1 MPLSKLLTPSLTHSL
16 TRTHAFSSWYT
27 RTHASTYC
35 GTDGKLSKLYERPK
49 TEGKEK
55 QQPMLMKG
63 QESIIFDYDDD
74 DDNTFSMYTL
84 TEDGNLIQL
93 SNIEPKQAKNSDS
106 DETDGND
113 LVATTTVIAN
123 LGNGR
128 PLGGCFVPK
137 TASTNSDDDDDN
149 DDDST
154 TTTSTTSST
163 KSRMLYIADA
173 VLGLTRITLHKNK
186 DNKTLK
192 TSKVEIVTTTAYDP
206 ETSTMTKINFADDVV
221 VGPKTGTVYFTDG
234 TWLYRWRSV

>member
-1 MPLSKLLTPSLTHSL
+1 MSLSKLLTRSLARCLITPK
-16 TRTHAFSSWYT
+16 
-27 RTHASTYC
+27 HASTYC

-154 TTTSTTSST
+154 TTTPTTSST